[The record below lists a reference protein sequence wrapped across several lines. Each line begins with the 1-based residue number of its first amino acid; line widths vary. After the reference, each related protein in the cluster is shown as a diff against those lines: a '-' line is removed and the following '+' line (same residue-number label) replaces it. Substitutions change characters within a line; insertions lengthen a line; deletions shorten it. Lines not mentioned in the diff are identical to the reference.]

1 MIKTF
6 SRMDS
11 FIYTN
16 YMQYII
22 HCFRYTISIAWQLY
36 QNTWWILSLNCL
48 LYVIKCLLDCMFRS
62 ASLENV
68 EDVVIWLISEFWS
81 VDETSVLIVVLWLIF
96 FSFDE
101 NSMFKVVLGLML
113 EFSSLDKT
121 LFSKVE
127 LWLILKSIPVNETS
141 VPIIGLS
148 GVLMPMFVVS
158 VANTVIVAVSVFVKH
173 NHISNNYMY
182 EHFSHKFWQKTS
194 CNTEYVRKRWRKKV
208 TTKLCIILI
217 RRQIV

>member
-22 HCFRYTISIAWQLY
+22 HCFRCTISIAWQLY

-101 NSMFKVVLGLML
+101 TSMFKVVLGLML

-148 GVLMPMFVVS
+148 GVLMPIFVVS

-173 NHISNNYMY
+173 NHMPKQL
-182 EHFSHKFWQKTS
+182 HVRTFFS
-194 CNTEYVRKRWRKKV
+194 
-208 TTKLCIILI
+208 
-217 RRQIV
+217 